1 MGSIDIQALR
11 QRRAEI
17 GGNVFAQVRSEI
29 YAREYANHRA
39 SPLNRWLDQP
49 VQDRREGS
57 RNTREVI
64 QRYLS
69 DGTYA
74 APDDSADA
82 PKDATEDA
90 AAGRRA
96 SV

>member
-1 MGSIDIQALR
+1 MFSAHVLDA
-11 QRRAEI
+11 RAV
-17 GGNVFAQVRSEI
+17 G
-29 YAREYANHRA
+29 AREGMQERFRKAGHRG

-49 VQDRREGS
+49 IQDRREGS
-57 RNTREVI
+57 RNTSEVI
-64 QRYLS
+64 ERYLS

-74 APDDSADA
+74 GPDEVADTTGA
-82 PKDATEDA
+82 GSTGDA